1 MAAAAVVGQDVRR
14 REAGVRR
21 RHAHDVGDSARGS
34 AGEHPAQRH
43 GAGEVGRQLLC
54 GCWLPRPLGAGF
66 LKARLV
72 CSYVLSCG
80 IVFAVVIVI
89 IVADVG
95 VSLHDIPFNHVL
107 TVDVN
112 V

>member
-1 MAAAAVVGQDVRR
+1 MSGGEKLEFGDATLMTWGILLEDPPVNIPRNVTAQVR
-14 REAGVRR
+14 
-21 RHAHDVGDSARGS
+21 S
-34 AGEHPAQRH
+34 
-43 GAGEVGRQLLC
+43 GASWLC
-54 GCWLPRPLGAGF
+54 GRWLPRPLGAGF

-95 VSLHDIPFNHVL
+95 VSLHDIPFDHVL